1 MDLRQLEY
9 FLRVAELGSFSRA
22 AGVLGIAQPALSR
35 QVRQLEVEFRQ
46 TLLHRNGRGA
56 SPTEAGRRLLEH
68 ARGLLEQAE
77 RTRRAM
83 AERDGMLSGRVSIG
97 LPPTLSGVHTVR
109 LVRMF
114 RERYPQAS
122 IVIVEGLTATL
133 QEWLATG
140 RIDIGA
146 LYNPV
151 PAPAIEL
158 LPWAEERLYLISRI
172 EGAVRRGA
180 VPKRAPKPPSKLL
193 PKPEPLA
200 LAALADTPLVIPS
213 RPNAFRM
220 LLESRLAQIGRKANV
235 ALEVDGVA
243 AILDL
248 VAEGHGAALLPREA
262 LQIARQPELLHARP
276 IVKPELGIPLALA
289 VSSYRA
295 RTPLQNAVIAL
306 AHEVRR
312 ETSSGERGQNRAA

>member
-109 LVRMF
+109 LVRAF

-158 LPWAEERLYLISRI
+158 LPWAEERLYLIARI
-172 EGAVRRGA
+172 EGAGRRGA
-180 VPKRAPKPPSKLL
+180 PQKRSAKPDPL
-193 PKPEPLA
+193 PA
-200 LAALADTPLVIPS
+200 TVTLAALADTPLVIPS

-248 VAEGHGAALLPREA
+248 VAEGYGAALLPREA

-276 IVKPELGIPLALA
+276 IVKPELAIPLALA

-312 ETSSGERGQNRAA
+312 ETSAGERGQNRAA